1 MLVAAVDRDS
11 DAGPPDELPILP
23 PVTDIVTADELIEDD
38 ELSGVVR
45 VAPVTDIVISDGL
58 ILEEELETL
67 INISLLLMY
76 EVTPAVSTVLLTPCV
91 NPPNIVTRVAAS
103 TTVIAINKIVAMI
116 GDTALSSLGLIS
128 FILIYLN

>member
-1 MLVAAVDRDS
+1 VKVALD
-11 DAGPPDELPILP
+11 DEPTFATAAKLS
-23 PVTDIVTADELIEDD
+23 PVPLKLAPVIVTVIDDALIA
-38 ELSGVVR
+38 L
-45 VAPVTDIVISDGL
+45 
-58 ILEEELETL
+58 EELETL
-67 INISLLLMY
+67 INMSLLVIC

-116 GDTALSSLGLIS
+116 GDTALSSLDLIS